1 MGKLGERGAL
11 PRKKL
16 TSLEGNWLTWD
27 KKFKPLEATMSY
39 ENAKDNLKE
48 FGKDLG
54 LELRF
59 DDNKTCILGIDDEFS
74 LHLTYE
80 PNSDR
85 LFLYSPILDG
95 LPRDDKTRLRLYE
108 RLLEG
113 AMLGHQMAG
122 GGVGVAPKEELILMH
137 TWLDM
142 QHAQGSALREFAP
155 RFVET
160 VEKWRK
166 EVAEIVEGRAAPA
179 PSSDDEKKKGPS
191 QDRYMKI

>member
-1 MGKLGERGAL
+1 
-11 PRKKL
+11 
-16 TSLEGNWLTWD
+16 
-27 KKFKPLEATMSY
+27 MSF
-39 ENAKDNLKE
+39 ENAKENLKE

-80 PNSDR
+80 PNSNR
-85 LFLYSPILDG
+85 LFLYSPIADG
-95 LPRDDKTRLRLYE
+95 LPKDDKTKLRLYE

-137 TWLDM
+137 SWLDM
-142 QHAQGSALREFAP
+142 AQADRYGLSKFAP
-155 RFVET
+155 IFVET

-166 EVAEIVEGRAAPA
+166 EVTEILEGRAPSAV
-179 PSSDDEKKKGPS
+179 SSDKEEPKKSGS
-191 QDRYMKI
+191 ADRYMKI

>member
-1 MGKLGERGAL
+1 
-11 PRKKL
+11 
-16 TSLEGNWLTWD
+16 
-27 KKFKPLEATMSY
+27 MSY
-39 ENAKDNLKE
+39 ENAKENLKE

-59 DDNKTCILGIDDEFS
+59 DDNKTCILAIDDEFS

-80 PNSDR
+80 PNFDR

-95 LPRDDKTRLRLYE
+95 LPRDDKTKLRLYE

-122 GGVGVAPKEELILMH
+122 GGVGVAPAEELILMH

-142 QHAQGSALREFAP
+142 AQSPFNALREFAP
-155 RFVET
+155 RFVDT

-166 EVAEIVEGRAAPA
+166 EVAEIVQGRAPQAESHGA
-179 PSSDDEKKKGPS
+179 EVRKGSS
-191 QDRYMKI
+191 QDRFMKI

>member
-1 MGKLGERGAL
+1 
-11 PRKKL
+11 
-16 TSLEGNWLTWD
+16 
-27 KKFKPLEATMSY
+27 MSF
-39 ENAKDNLKE
+39 ENAKENLKE

-74 LHLTYE
+74 LHLTFE
-80 PNSDR
+80 PNSNR
-85 LFLYSPILDG
+85 LFLYSPIADG
-95 LPRDDKTRLRLYE
+95 LPKDDKTRLRLYE

-137 TWLDM
+137 TWLEM
-142 QHAQGSALREFAP
+142 AHAETNALRSFAP
-155 RFVET
+155 VFVET

-166 EVAEIVEGRAAPA
+166 EVAEILEGRAPA
-179 PSSDDEKKKGPS
+179 AQAEGTEPKKAGAS
-191 QDRYMKI
+191 DRYMKI